1 MIWSR
6 GSTQCS
12 IPALL
17 RGLLPTDRAQRPVNC
32 AAHGKLSGA
41 PAATLIVATSA
52 LNDLLLAAD
61 NTVSRLIRG
70 NLHYRLFCLAAW
82 ACRSGLAR
90 IIHEGLAVAL

>member
-1 MIWSR
+1 VQHDLVARLHAMLN
-6 GSTQCS
+6 
-12 IPALL
+12 PALL
-17 RGLLPTDRAQRPVNC
+17 RGLRPTDRAQRPVNC

-82 ACRSGLAR
+82 ACRSGLDER
-90 IIHEGLAVAL
+90 LIE